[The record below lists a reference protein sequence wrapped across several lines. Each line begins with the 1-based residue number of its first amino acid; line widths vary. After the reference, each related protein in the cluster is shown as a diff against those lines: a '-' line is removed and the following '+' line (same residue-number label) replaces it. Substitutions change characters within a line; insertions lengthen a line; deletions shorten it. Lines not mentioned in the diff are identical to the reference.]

1 MEIEVNNFDPGQ
13 REPVRAICELFVKL
27 GAANDLS
34 GGHSAL
40 AERDTKA
47 LISKT
52 YPRANT
58 RALFCVALAVSS
70 AGLGVAV
77 AYTAGISSAAG
88 LTQFRARQMLSAQA
102 QGFSDR
108 ALEQAQGLSPG
119 ALAIAQRHD
128 PFTVS
133 GAAQRD
139 RQSAEF
145 AARLDPTLETSAGS
159 TAVSLMLRPDLGPDG
174 DSVAHRLRFAS
185 IGALDGAR
193 DLDCLTQAVYYEA
206 RGESPKGQAAVAQVV
221 LNRVRHPAFPKTI
234 CAVVFQGAGAAKS
247 DCQFSFVCDGSMR
260 APRDD
265 EAWDKAQHVA
275 ARALSGV
282 VVAEVGGAT
291 HFHTS
296 RPNDQWGESLVR
308 VAQVGLHVFYRFGH
322 PRPPFQAQLLQAAAD
337 VVTPR
342 VAVEAKTPVLASL
355 LPPGPAPAPT
365 EPAKPEAAKEAQGAD
380 AEAPKPVA
388 EKKADVPKA

>member
-1 MEIEVNNFDPGQ
+1 VSRPGPFADFSQ
-13 REPVRAICELFVKL
+13 SSK
-27 GAANDLS
+27 AANDLS
-34 GGHSAL
+34 EGPSAL

-58 RALFCVALAVSS
+58 RALFSAALAGS
-70 AGLGVAV
+70 ALGLGLAA
-77 AYTAGISSAAG
+77 AYLAGANSTSG
-88 LTQFRARQMLSAQA
+88 LMHVWARQMASAEA
-102 QGFSDR
+102 HGFSDVALQR
-108 ALEQAQGLSPG
+108 AGGLAPG

-128 PFTVS
+128 PFTIS

-139 RQSAEF
+139 RQSADF
-145 AARLDPTLETSAGS
+145 AARLDSAQGAPVGA
-159 TAVSLMLRPDLGPDG
+159 TAVSLMLRPDLGPEG
-174 DSVAHRLRFAS
+174 DTVAGRLRFAS

-234 CAVVFQGAGAAKS
+234 CAVVFQGAGQRKT

-260 APRDD
+260 AARDD
-265 EAWDKAQHVA
+265 EAWDRAQHIA

-282 VVAEVGGAT
+282 VLADIGGAT
-291 HFHTS
+291 HFHAT
-296 RPNDQWGESLVR
+296 RLDTQWGDGLVK
-308 VAQVGLHVFYRFGH
+308 VAQVGLHVFYKFGH
-322 PRPPFQAQLLQAAAD
+322 AHPAFQAQLFQAATVA
-337 VVTPR
+337 TPAR
-342 VAVEAKTPVLASL
+342 EPAEIKPVLASL
-355 LPPGPAPAPT
+355 LPPGPAPA
-365 EPAKPEAAKEAQGAD
+365 ESAKAEAKLEAPAKDAPIAS

-388 EKKADVPKA
+388 QTAKTETPTV